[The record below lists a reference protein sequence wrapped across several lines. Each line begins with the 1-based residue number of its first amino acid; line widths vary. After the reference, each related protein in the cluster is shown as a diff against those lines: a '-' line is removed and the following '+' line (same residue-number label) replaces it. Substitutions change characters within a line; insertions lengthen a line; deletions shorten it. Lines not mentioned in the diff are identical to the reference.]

1 MVLVAHLF
9 WYEIFTITCHTTLFM
24 LAFEKDLAAIFSA
37 SARHVLFSKYVLITN
52 WNSVEGLLI
61 PGSLEFQLPGFNPFG
76 LKEESLMGHII
87 TALDLWIQGLHSQTK
102 PYFVTDYFLVFF
114 KCSSFFFYKLQA
126 WYGYGMAPWNKKLD
140 FFDTHY
146 MISLMVLTLVLPV
159 FIFSYRH
166 DHLKRHWRRREAMLL
181 IIEREKAGIP
191 YVDRNY
197 VDPAKLELP
206 TDEELNGAEVII

>member
-1 MVLVAHLF
+1 MGYSSRERWRSGLDFRELEILDIISFNGVLVVVRIL
-9 WYEIFTITCHTTLFM
+9 TLVNM
-24 LAFEKDLAAIFSA
+24 VHIQK
-37 SARHVLFSKYVLITN
+37 
-52 WNSVEGLLI
+52 
-61 PGSLEFQLPGFNPFG
+61 QG
-76 LKEESLMGHII
+76 LKEASKFVKEQES
-87 TALDLWIQGLHSQTK
+87 K
-102 PYFVTDYFLVFF
+102 
-114 KCSSFFFYKLQA
+114 A